1 MSRRRRADF
10 DRFNDDYEPASA
22 LEFIATNPVFRL
34 DELQAFYARTGRKAS
49 AARPAIAYHL
59 KTGGLQP
66 IRRGLYGRRGA
77 LDFWLVGSR
86 IAPDAVLA
94 YDGALSFHLLHTPGH
109 RMCFLT
115 ATRAT
120 PFAWGDVIYTPV
132 RLPKTRRATRELEDQ
147 VVTGG
152 RMGLSVKVTS
162 LERTLVD
169 CADRLDLASHDPL
182 ALMDLFALPPK
193 LDYPNLIH
201 RLDALDSR
209 VCAARLGLFLAGRRD
224 VPPGFEQQ
232 LNRRLPREPTY
243 LISRHE
249 RGDDSRLLGRW
260 NLIVPQAV
268 YARWMKLGAG
278 SSRAI

>member
-1 MSRRRRADF
+1 MSRKRRADF
-10 DRFNDDYEPASA
+10 DRFNDEYEPASA

-34 DELQAFYARTGRKAS
+34 EELQAFYVRTGRKAS

-66 IRRGLYGRRGA
+66 IRRGLYGRRGS

-86 IAPDAVLA
+86 VAPDAVLA
-94 YDGALSFHLLHTPGH
+94 YDAALSFHFLHTPGH

-120 PFAWGDVIYTPV
+120 PFAWGDVIFTPV
-132 RLPKTRRATRELEDQ
+132 RLPRTYRGASELEDQ

-152 RMGLSVKVTS
+152 RMGLSLRVTS
-162 LERTLVD
+162 VERTLVD

-182 ALMDLFALPPK
+182 ALMDFFAQPPT
-193 LDYPNLIH
+193 LDYRQLVR
-201 RLDALDSR
+201 RLNTLDSR
-209 VCAARLGLFLAGRRD
+209 VCAARVGLFLVARRD
-224 VPPGFEQQ
+224 VPPFVEQH
-232 LNRRLPREPTY
+232 LERLLPREPTY
-243 LISRHE
+243 LVSRHE

-260 NLIVPQAV
+260 NLIVPEAV